1 MFLEPHIA
9 VLELVGVVIG
19 IIVMGVAFTRE
30 VGIRW
35 PLVSTVAWLVATVI
49 SPADLLSTFV
59 ATLLLLTAFYVGTR
73 QSPLA
78 RFSLDAKSP
87 NGRSGRTK
95 APSPNY

>member
-19 IIVMGVAFTRE
+19 IIVIGIIVMGVAFTCK

-73 QSPLA
+73 QFPLA
-78 RFSLDAKSP
+78 RFSLDAKS
-87 NGRSGRTK
+87 S
-95 APSPNY
+95 